1 MTVPN
6 NNEEVLSEIK
16 NLKKDKFLGLSSI
29 PIKLLKLF
37 QTALSKP
44 ISLIA
49 NLSFSTGIFPANL
62 KTENIVSIFKKGDHT
77 SCSNYRLISLPSSIN
92 KIIEKLIHSRWMTF
106 LNANK
111 ILYERQVS
119 FRHDHSTTHALSAI
133 TEKVRQACD

>member
-37 QTALSKP
+37 QTALSRP

-77 SCSNYRLISLPSSIN
+77 SCSNYRLISLSSSIN
-92 KIIEKLIHSRWMTF
+92 KIIEKVIHSR
-106 LNANK
+106 
-111 ILYERQVS
+111 
-119 FRHDHSTTHALSAI
+119 
-133 TEKVRQACD
+133 